1 MNTDSPKSGRSGL
14 WDQPSQVFS
23 VYSARKVVRIL
34 WEVCELGA
42 IPTMAE
48 QGNFW
53 VGWRERLSALRNV
66 PAVLKI
72 VWDSGPAVVVFGL
85 VARLFA
91 ALLPVVL
98 LWITKLIIDGIV
110 HAVSTHQPVQARF
123 WWLVATEFL
132 LAVLASVLNRAIDY
146 SDSLLA
152 DNYTRHVSIRVMDHA
167 AGLDLTAYE
176 DPVFYDRLERAR
188 VQATDRLGM
197 IQAIGRLVHQS
208 LTTLILSASIM
219 VFSPWL
225 MLLLIVGVVP
235 AFVGESHFAFLGYAK
250 NFRQTPIR
258 RQLDYLRILGG
269 SKEAAKELKLFG
281 LRNFLRERFARLSD
295 EIYKEDVALSRR
307 KLIAGSLLSVVGTM
321 GYYSAYV
328 FVIWRTVNGALSIG
342 TLTFL
347 AGAILQA
354 SNNIQQ
360 IFSTLAGI
368 ADQALFLTDLLAFFE
383 MQPAIRS
390 KPNAL
395 PAPRPLVRG
404 FEFRNVS
411 FCYPGSS
418 RLILNRLNFHLHP
431 GERIALIGENGQ
443 GKTTIVK
450 LITRL
455 YDPSEGQILLDGID
469 LREYDL
475 DDLHHEMGVIF
486 QDFMRYEMTARE
498 NIAVG
503 RVEEIDN
510 LDLLQDAAR
519 KSMADRTVGRLP
531 RHYEQMLGR
540 RFDQGVDLSGGE
552 WQKVAL
558 ARAYLRDAQLLILDE
573 PTAALD
579 ARSEF
584 EVFRRFSELTT
595 GKTALFI
602 SHRFSTV
609 RMADRIVVLDNGKII
624 EDGTHDQL
632 ATLGGRYAEMF
643 EMQAS
648 SYR

>member
-1 MNTDSPKSGRSGL
+1 MTEQKS
-14 WDQPSQVFS
+14 
-23 VYSARKVVRIL
+23 
-34 WEVCELGA
+34 
-42 IPTMAE
+42 
-48 QGNFW
+48 FW

-66 PAVLKI
+66 PPVLRI
-72 VWDSGPAVVVFGL
+72 VWDSGPVVVVFG
-85 VARLFA
+85 VVSRLLA
-91 ALLPVVL
+91 SLLPVVL

-110 HAVSTHQPVQARF
+110 HAVSTHQPVQPRF
-123 WWLVATEFL
+123 WWLVATEFS
-132 LAVLASVLNRAIDY
+132 LAVLTSVLTRAIDY

-152 DNYTRHVSIRVMDHA
+152 DKYTRHVSIRVMDHA

-197 IQAIGRLVHQS
+197 IQAIGRLIQQAI
-208 LTTLILSASIM
+208 TTLTLSVSIM
-219 VFSPWL
+219 LFSPWL
-225 MLLLIVGVVP
+225 MLLLIAGVVP
-235 AFVGESHFAFLGYAK
+235 AFIGESHFAFLGYAK

-281 LRNFLRERFARLSD
+281 LRDFLRERFTRLSD
-295 EIYKEDVALSRR
+295 EIYKENVALSRR
-307 KLIAGSLLSVVGTM
+307 RLIAGSLLSVVGTM

-328 FVIWRTVNGALSIG
+328 FVIWRTVNGALTIG

-354 SNNIQQ
+354 SSNLQQ
-360 IFSTLAGI
+360 IFSTLASI

-383 MQPAIRS
+383 MRPTIRS

-395 PAPRPLVRG
+395 PAPRPMIRG
-404 FEFRNVS
+404 FEFRDVS

-418 RLILNRLNFHLHP
+418 RAILDHMNFQLRH
-431 GERIALIGENGQ
+431 GERVALIGENGQ

-455 YDPSEGQILLDGID
+455 YDPSDGQILLDGVD

-475 DDLHHEMGVIF
+475 DDLHREMSVIF
-486 QDFMRYEMTARE
+486 QDFVRYEMTARE

-503 RVEEIDN
+503 CVEEIDN
-510 LDLLQDAAR
+510 LELLQTAAR
-519 KSMADRTVGRLP
+519 KSMADSTVGRLP
-531 RHYEQMLGR
+531 RRYEQMLGR

-584 EVFRRFSELTT
+584 EVFRRFAELTA

-609 RMADRIVVLDNGKII
+609 RMADRIVVLDNGRII
-624 EDGTHDQL
+624 EDGSHDQL
-632 ATLGGRYAEMF
+632 ASLGGRYAEMF

>member
-1 MNTDSPKSGRSGL
+1 MTER
-14 WDQPSQVFS
+14 
-23 VYSARKVVRIL
+23 
-34 WEVCELGA
+34 E
-42 IPTMAE
+42 
-48 QGNFW
+48 NFW
-53 VGWRERLSALRNV
+53 TGWRERLSALRNV

-85 VARLFA
+85 VSRLFA
-91 ALLPVVL
+91 SLLPVAI

-110 HAVSTHQPVQARF
+110 HAVSTHQPVQTGF
-123 WWLVATEFL
+123 WWLVAAEFS
-132 LAVLASVLNRAIDY
+132 LAVLTSVLARAIDY

-152 DNYTRHVSIRVMDHA
+152 DKYTRHVSIRVMNHA
-167 AGLDLTAYE
+167 ASLDLVTYE

-197 IQAIGRLVHQS
+197 IQAIGRLIQQAI
-208 LTTLILSASIM
+208 TTLTLSVSIM
-219 VFSPWL
+219 LFSPWL
-225 MLLLIVGVVP
+225 MLLLIAGVLP
-235 AFVGESHFAFLGYAK
+235 AFLGESHFAFLGYAK

-258 RQLDYLRILGG
+258 RQLDYLRVLGG

-281 LRNFLRERFARLSD
+281 LRHFLSERFARLSD
-295 EIYKEDVALSRR
+295 EIYKENVALSRR
-307 KLIAGSLLSVVGTM
+307 KLIAGTLLSVVGTM

-328 FVIWRTVNGALSIG
+328 FVIWRTVSGVLSIG

-347 AGAILQA
+347 AGAIQQA
-354 SNNIQQ
+354 SSNIQQ

-368 ADQALFLTDLLAFFE
+368 ADQALFLTDLLAFFG
-383 MQPAIRS
+383 MQATIRS
-390 KPNAL
+390 KPDAL
-395 PAPRPLVRG
+395 PAPRPMLRG
-404 FEFRNVS
+404 FEFQNVS
-411 FCYPGSS
+411 FHYPGSS
-418 RLILNRLNFHLHP
+418 RLVLNRLDFQLRP
-431 GERIALIGENGQ
+431 GERVALIGENGQ

-455 YDPSEGQILLDGID
+455 YDPSEGRILLDGVD

-475 DDLHHEMGVIF
+475 EDLHREIGVIF
-486 QDFMRYEMTARE
+486 QDFMRYEMTVRE

-503 RVEEIDN
+503 RLEEIGN
-510 LDLLQDAAR
+510 LEVLEESAR
-519 KSMADRTVGRLP
+519 KSMADHVIERLP
-531 RHYEQMLGR
+531 HGYEQMLGR
-540 RFDQGVDLSGGE
+540 RFEQGVDLSGGE

-579 ARSEF
+579 APSEF
-584 EVFRRFSELTT
+584 EVFRRFSELTA

-609 RMADRIVVLDNGKII
+609 RMADRIVVLDSGRIV
-624 EDGTHDQL
+624 EEGSHDQL
-632 ATLGGRYAEMF
+632 SSLGGRYAEMF

>member
-1 MNTDSPKSGRSGL
+1 
-14 WDQPSQVFS
+14 
-23 VYSARKVVRIL
+23 
-34 WEVCELGA
+34 
-42 IPTMAE
+42 MAE
-48 QGNFW
+48 ESFW

-72 VWDSGPAVVVFGL
+72 VWDSGPTVVLFGL
-85 VARLFA
+85 ASRLLASFVP
-91 ALLPVVL
+91 LVL

-110 HAVSTHQPVQARF
+110 HAVSTHQPVQPRF
-123 WWLVATEFL
+123 WWLVAAEFS
-132 LAVLASVLNRAIDY
+132 LAVVAAVLTRAIDY

-152 DNYTRHVSIRVMDHA
+152 DKYTRHVSIRVMDHA
-167 AGLDLTAYE
+167 ASLDLTAYE

-197 IQAIGRLVHQS
+197 IQAIGRLVQQAV
-208 LTTLILSASIM
+208 TTLTLSVSIM

-225 MLLLIVGVVP
+225 MLLLMAGVVP
-235 AFVGESHFAFLGYAK
+235 AFLGESHFAFLGYAK

-258 RQLDYLRILGG
+258 RQLDYLRLLGG

-281 LRNFLRERFARLSD
+281 LRTFFRDRFARLSD
-295 EIYKEDVALSRR
+295 EIYKENVALSRR

-347 AGAILQA
+347 TGAILQA
-354 SNNIQQ
+354 TGNVQQ
-360 IFSTLAGI
+360 IFSALAGI
-368 ADQALFLTDLLAFFE
+368 ADQALFLTDLLAFFD
-383 MQPAIRS
+383 MRPAIRS

-395 PAPRPLVRG
+395 AAPRPIKRG
-404 FEFRNVS
+404 FEFHNVS
-411 FCYPGSS
+411 FRYPGSS

-431 GERIALIGENGQ
+431 GERVALIGENGQ

-455 YDPSEGQILLDGID
+455 YDPSEGQILLDGVD
-469 LREYDL
+469 LREYNLEDV
-475 DDLHHEMGVIF
+475 HREIGVIF
-486 QDFMRYEMTARE
+486 QDFMRYEMTARD

-510 LDLLQDAAR
+510 LELLQTAAR
-519 KSMADRTVGRLP
+519 KSMADSTLARLP
-531 RHYEQMLGR
+531 QRYEQMLGR

-558 ARAYLRDAQLLILDE
+558 ARAYLRNAQLLILDE

-584 EVFRRFSELTT
+584 EVFRRFSELTA
-595 GKTALFI
+595 GKTALLI

-609 RMADRIVVLDNGKII
+609 RMADRIVVLDNGRII
-624 EDGTHDQL
+624 EDGSHDQL
-632 ATLGGRYAEMF
+632 ASLGGRYAEMF